1 MRVYVQICM
10 AARRPNGI
18 IYHMTTPVRMSGAI
32 RIRRV
37 TALCLSVSML
47 AQTGCFTYRN
57 AGMTALRPGN
67 TVHLTLSD
75 EGRRHLEPLLGGP
88 TRSLTGQMQELVGDT
103 AVVLIDELETM
114 QGELLSQRRGRMRI
128 PLADVASVQVRTV
141 DRRGTW
147 TLVAVAATTF
157 AAVIVTAIKR
167 AKASGKSGP
176 GGVPGPP
183 E

>member
-1 MRVYVQICM
+1 MF
-10 AARRPNGI
+10 
-18 IYHMTTPVRMSGAI
+18 
-32 RIRRV
+32 
-37 TALCLSVSML
+37 
-47 AQTGCFTYRN
+47 AQSACFTYRS

-67 TVHLTLSD
+67 TVRMTLSD
-75 EGRRHLEPLLGGP
+75 DGRQRLEPLLGGP

-103 AVVLIDELETM
+103 AIVLIDELENM
-114 QGELLSQRRGRMRI
+114 RGDLLSQSRSRVRI
-128 PLADVASVQVRTV
+128 PLADVASVQLRTV

-167 AKASGKSGP
+167 AKASGKSGH